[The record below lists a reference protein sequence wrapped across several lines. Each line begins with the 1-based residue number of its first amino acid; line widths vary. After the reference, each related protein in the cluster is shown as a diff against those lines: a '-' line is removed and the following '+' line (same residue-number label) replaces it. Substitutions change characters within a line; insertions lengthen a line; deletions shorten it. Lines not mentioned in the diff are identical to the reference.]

1 MSARCPCG
9 RAGLPDGADEC
20 GLCELDQ
27 VNGVPRG
34 VTGLLTRAQLLA
46 LPKAELV
53 EKIVGLRQ
61 DIADDASDR
70 ATAPTARPPAS
81 ERCACGRLDVPG
93 VAACR
98 GCLDPVEQAFS
109 AWLAAE
115 AADEGL
121 TPEQRVQLRRRR
133 TAHVN
138 ARTTARLAAGP
149 P

>member
-9 RAGLPDGADEC
+9 RAGLPDGAAEC
-20 GLCELDQ
+20 GLCQLDD

-34 VTGLLTRAQLLA
+34 VAGLLTRTELLA

-61 DIADDASDR
+61 DIAEDAADR
-70 ATAPTARPPAS
+70 AAAPTVRPPT
-81 ERCACGRLDVPG
+81 CACGRPEVPG
-93 VAACR
+93 VDCR
-98 GCLDPVEQAFS
+98 GCLDPVDQAFS

-115 AADEGL
+115 TAEEAL
-121 TPEQRVQLRRRR
+121 TPEQRLRLRRRR

-138 ARTTARLAAGP
+138 TRTAARLAAGP